1 MVVGHGVGSGERG
14 AENRETGGGRRREL
28 PGRRVFSAGGM
39 IEENGDAGRLE
50 CGWGKLV
57 VCRVRGGWDEPGA
70 ISGGGPQRGQVIRRA
85 RREMGRAAS
94 MDTEYIG
101 VGGGSLVGV

>member
-1 MVVGHGVGSGERG
+1 MVVGHGGSPGNGER
-14 AENRETGGGRRREL
+14 RTGNWRRRRL
-28 PGRRVFSAGGM
+28 PGCRVFSAGGM

-50 CGWGKLV
+50 CGLGKLV